1 MTASPI
7 DAYLARLHQDWLPD
21 SSGAVADY
29 IPPLALA
36 DPDSFGIAVTTTE
49 GHSYEVG
56 DSRVSFTIQSM
67 SKPFTYGLA
76 LQDRGFDAVDGK
88 VGVEPSG
95 EAFNSISLA
104 PGSGRPLNPMINA
117 GAITS
122 TSLVAGA
129 SATEREERVLDF
141 YGRFAGRGLEVDM
154 EVYEAERDTGHRNR
168 AIGHMLR
175 AFGVLE
181 DGPDEALD
189 LYFRQCSA
197 SVTCRDLSLMAG
209 TLANG
214 GVNPLTGDRVLERD
228 LVDRVLSVMT
238 TCGMYDSAGEWVVD
252 VGMPAK
258 SGVGG
263 GVLAVLPGQLGIA
276 VFSPPLDPHGNSVRG
291 VEVCRQISTDLNLNL
306 LHVARSSRSAVR
318 RSYTV
323 AEVPSRRR
331 RPEAQTAALAEVGS
345 RCMVQILHG
354 DLVFAAMESVVRG
367 VVERAAGVDIEVL
380 DLTEVTEVDLGAG
393 RLLVGLA
400 QAMAVEG
407 RALAIVVP
415 ADADLLDGLD
425 TEGLEVFPDLD
436 RATEWCEV
444 EAARAAAA
452 DRPRRASAGARPRP
466 GSAGC
471 TRGGRGAAP
480 LRGGRADLRR
490 RRPRRRGLSP
500 ARGRGHPGAGDRER
514 APPSLHP
521 HPGLLLRRV
530 RLRRRLRP
538 PGQRPR
544 RDGRRMPRP
553 QPGRLRADRQADP
566 RPPGSPPSQPPRR
579 LLRDHRPDD
588 PRGRLTPRRPLTR
601 RAEPSSSPAT
611 HSSAGV
617 TTKPSRSVPRCR
629 RVSRVTKRQLS
640 SFARATYS
648 AS

>member
-21 SSGAVADY
+21 RSGAVADY

-36 DPDSFGIAVTTTE
+36 DPDSFGIAITTTE

-56 DSRVSFTIQSM
+56 DSRVAFTIQSM

-76 LQDRGFDAVDGK
+76 LHDHGFDAVDAK

-129 SATEREERVLDF
+129 GAAEREGRVVDF
-141 YGRFAGRGLEVDM
+141 YGRFAGRPLEVDT

-181 DGPDEALD
+181 DDPDEALD
-189 LYFRQCSA
+189 LYFRQCSV
-197 SVTCRDLSLMAG
+197 SVDCRDLSLMAA

-214 GVNPLTGDRVLERD
+214 GVNPASGERVLARD

-238 TCGMYDSAGEWVVD
+238 TCGMYDAAGEWVVD

-276 VFSPPLDPHGNSVRG
+276 VFSPPLDRHGNSVRG

-318 RSYTV
+318 RTYTV
-323 AEVPSRRR
+323 ADVPSRRR
-331 RPEAQTAALAEVGS
+331 RPEAQSAALAEVGS
-345 RCMVQILHG
+345 RCVVQILHG

-367 VVERAAGVDIEVL
+367 IVERAEGIDLEVL
-380 DLTEVTEVDLGAG
+380 DLAEVTELDLGAG

-400 QAMAVEG
+400 ESMAAEG

-415 ADADLLDGLD
+415 SHGELLDGLS
-425 TEGLEVFPDLD
+425 TERLEVFPDLD
-436 RATEWCEV
+436 RATEWCEERLLAAHGGAPAPPPRISLAEHRLARGLDSSQLAV
-444 EAARAAAA
+444 LEEAVV
-452 DRPRRASAGARPRP
+452 PRRFKEGERIFTVGDPAD
-466 GSAGC
+466 
-471 TRGGRGAAP
+471 AAF
-480 LRGGRADLRR
+480 
-490 RRPRRRGLSP
+490 
-500 ARGRGHPGAGDRER
+500 
-514 APPSLHP
+514 
-521 HPGLLLRRV
+521 LLLEGEV
-530 RLRRRLRP
+530 TLELEIAGTRRRLSTLTPGFSFGEFAFADASARP
-538 PGQRPR
+538 VNV
-544 RDGRRMPRP
+544 
-553 QPGRLRADRQADP
+553 RAETAGECLVFSLDAFERIGEGVPALQAA
-566 RPPGSPPSQPPRR
+566 
-579 LLRDHRPDD
+579 LLRN
-588 PRGRLTPRRPLTR
+588 LL
-601 RAEPSSSPAT
+601 
-611 HSSAGV
+611 AGYYEIIG
-617 TTKPSRSVPRCR
+617 
-629 RVSRVTKRQLS
+629 
-640 SFARATYS
+640 RATREVGS
-648 AS
+648 LLGSR

>member
-7 DAYLARLHQDWLPD
+7 DTYLARLHQDWLSD
-21 SSGAVADY
+21 RSGAVADY

-36 DPDSFGIAVTTTE
+36 DPDSFGITVTTTE

-56 DSRVSFTIQSM
+56 DSRERFTIQSM

-76 LQDRGFDAVDGK
+76 LADRGFDAVDAK

-104 PGSGRPLNPMINA
+104 PESGRPLNPMINA

-122 TSLVAGA
+122 TSLVAGD
-129 SATEREERVLDF
+129 SAAERERRVVDF
-141 YGRFAGRGLEVDM
+141 YGRFAGRALEVDAD
-154 EVYEAERDTGHRNR
+154 VYEAERDTGHRNR

-181 DGPDEALD
+181 EGPDDALD
-189 LYFRQCSA
+189 LYFRQCSV
-197 SVTCRDLSLMAG
+197 SVDCRDLSLMAA

-214 GVNPLTGDRVLERD
+214 GVNPLTGERVLARD

-276 VFSPPLDPHGNSVRG
+276 VFSPPLDRHGNSVRG

-318 RSYTV
+318 RTYTV

-331 RPEAQTAALAEVGS
+331 RPEAQTAALAAAGS
-345 RCMVQILHG
+345 RCVVQILHG

-367 VVERAAGVDIEVL
+367 IVERAAGIDVEVL
-380 DLTEVTEVDLGAG
+380 DLTEVTELDLGAG

-400 QAMAVEG
+400 ESMAAEG

-415 ADADLLDGLD
+415 SASDLLAGLSI
-425 TEGLEVFPDLD
+425 ERLEVFPDLD
-436 RATEWCEV
+436 RATEWCE
-444 EAARAAAA
+444 ERLLATH
-452 DRPRRASAGARPRP
+452 GP
-466 GSAGC
+466 GSGPPPRVDLAEHRLA
-471 TRGGRGAAP
+471 RGLGPARLAALEEALVP
-480 LRGGRADLRR
+480 LRFEAGEKIFSVGDPAD
-490 RRPRRRGLSP
+490 
-500 ARGRGHPGAGDRER
+500 AAF
-514 APPSLHP
+514 
-521 HPGLLLRRV
+521 LLLEGEV
-530 RLRRRLRP
+530 TLELEVDGTRRRLATLTPGFSFGEFAFVDADARP
-538 PGQRPR
+538 VGV
-544 RDGRRMPRP
+544 
-553 QPGRLRADRQADP
+553 RAETAGECLVLSLEAFEGVGAAEPALQAA
-566 RPPGSPPSQPPRR
+566 
-579 LLRDHRPDD
+579 LLRNLLAGYYEII
-588 PRGRLTPRRPLTR
+588 GRTTR
-601 RAEPSSSPAT
+601 EVGSLLGGR
-611 HSSAGV
+611 
-617 TTKPSRSVPRCR
+617 
-629 RVSRVTKRQLS
+629 
-640 SFARATYS
+640 
-648 AS
+648 

>member
-1 MTASPI
+1 MDASPI

-21 SSGAVADY
+21 RSGAVADY

-36 DPDSFGIAVTTTE
+36 DPDSFGIAITTTE

-56 DSRVSFTIQSM
+56 DSRVAFTIQSM

-76 LQDRGFDAVDGK
+76 LHDRGFDAVDGK

-122 TSLVAGA
+122 TSLVAGDGA
-129 SATEREERVLDF
+129 AEREARVVDF
-141 YGRFAGRGLEVDM
+141 YGRFAGRPLEVDM
-154 EVYEAERDTGHRNR
+154 EVYESERDTGHRNR

-181 DGPDEALD
+181 DDPDAALD
-189 LYFRQCSA
+189 LYFRQCSV
-197 SVTCRDLSLMAG
+197 SVDCHDLSLMAA

-214 GVNPLTGDRVLERD
+214 GVNPLSGERVLARD

-318 RSYTV
+318 RSYSV
-323 AEVPSRRR
+323 AAVPSRRR
-331 RPEAQTAALAEVGS
+331 RPEPQSAALAEVGS
-345 RCMVQILHG
+345 RCVVQILHG

-367 VVERAAGVDIEVL
+367 IVERAGEVDIEVL
-380 DLTEVTEVDLGAG
+380 DLVEVTEVDLGAG

-400 QAMAVEG
+400 ESMAAEG
-407 RALAIVVP
+407 RALAVVAAP
-415 ADADLLDGLD
+415 RGELLDGLD
-425 TEGLEVFPDLD
+425 TERLEVFPDLD
-436 RATEWCEV
+436 RATEWCE
-444 EAARAAAA
+444 ERLLAAHRPAAGPAARVELAEHRLA
-452 DRPRRASAGARPRP
+452 
-466 GSAGC
+466 
-471 TRGGRGAAP
+471 
-480 LRGGRADLRR
+480 
-490 RRPRRRGLSP
+490 RGLSAEQLAALEQVLVPRRFEEGERIFAVGDP
-500 ARGRGHPGAGDRER
+500 ADA
-514 APPSLHP
+514 AF
-521 HPGLLLRRV
+521 LLLEGDV
-530 RLRRRLRP
+530 TLELEVEGSRRRLSTLTPGFSFGEFAFADASARP
-538 PGQRPR
+538 VSV
-544 RDGRRMPRP
+544 
-553 QPGRLRADRQADP
+553 RAETAGECLVLTLDAFESIGVDAPALQAA
-566 RPPGSPPSQPPRR
+566 
-579 LLRDHRPDD
+579 LLRNLLSGYYEIIARTT
-588 PRGRLTPRRPLTR
+588 REVGSLLGGR
-601 RAEPSSSPAT
+601 
-611 HSSAGV
+611 
-617 TTKPSRSVPRCR
+617 
-629 RVSRVTKRQLS
+629 
-640 SFARATYS
+640 
-648 AS
+648 

>member
-7 DAYLARLHQDWLPD
+7 DAYLARLHQEWLAD
-21 SSGAVADY
+21 RSGAVADY

-76 LQDRGFDAVDGK
+76 IADRGFEAVDAK

-122 TSLVAGA
+122 TSLVAGG
-129 SATEREERVLDF
+129 SAAEREERVVDF
-141 YGRFAGRGLEVDM
+141 YRRFAGRPLEVDM
-154 EVYEAERDTGHRNR
+154 EVYESERDTGHRNR

-181 DGPDEALD
+181 EDPDEALD
-189 LYFRQCSA
+189 LYFRQCSV
-197 SVTCRDLSLMAG
+197 SVDCRDLSLMAG

-214 GVNPLTGDRVLERD
+214 GVNPLTGDRVLARD
-228 LVDRVLSVMT
+228 HVDRVLSVMT

-276 VFSPPLDPHGNSVRG
+276 VFSPPLDRHGNSVRG

-318 RSYTV
+318 RTYTV

-331 RPEAQTAALAEVGS
+331 RSEAQSAALAEVGS
-345 RCMVQILHG
+345 RCVVQILHG

-367 VVERAAGVDIEVL
+367 VVERAAEVDVEVL
-380 DLTEVTEVDLGAG
+380 DLTEVTELDLGAG

-400 QAMAVEG
+400 ESMAAEG

-415 ADADLLDGLD
+415 EDADLLDGLD
-425 TEGLEVFPDLD
+425 AERLEVFPDLD
-436 RATEWCEV
+436 RATEWCEERLLAAHGPAPEPPPRIGLAEHRLARGLDPSRLAALE
-444 EAARAAAA
+444 EAVV
-452 DRPRRASAGARPRP
+452 
-466 GSAGC
+466 
-471 TRGGRGAAP
+471 P
-480 LRGGRADLRR
+480 LRFEAGERIFAVGDPAD
-490 RRPRRRGLSP
+490 
-500 ARGRGHPGAGDRER
+500 AAF
-514 APPSLHP
+514 
-521 HPGLLLRRV
+521 LLLEGEV
-530 RLRRRLRP
+530 TLELEIAGIRRRLSTLTPGFSFGEFAFADASARP
-538 PGQRPR
+538 VSV
-544 RDGRRMPRP
+544 
-553 QPGRLRADRQADP
+553 RAETAGECLVLSLDAFERIGEQTPALQAA
-566 RPPGSPPSQPPRR
+566 
-579 LLRDHRPDD
+579 LLRNLLAGYYEII
-588 PRGRLTPRRPLTR
+588 GRTTR
-601 RAEPSSSPAT
+601 EVGSL
-611 HSSAGV
+611 
-617 TTKPSRSVPRCR
+617 
-629 RVSRVTKRQLS
+629 LS
-640 SFARATYS
+640 GR
-648 AS
+648 